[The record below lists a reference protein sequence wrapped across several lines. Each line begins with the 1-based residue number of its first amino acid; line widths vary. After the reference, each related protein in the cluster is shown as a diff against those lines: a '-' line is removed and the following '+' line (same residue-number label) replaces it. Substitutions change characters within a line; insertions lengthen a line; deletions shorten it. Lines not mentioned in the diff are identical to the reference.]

1 MSDLQ
6 HTTTHVDPAVFEA
19 IVRDGFAIVPDVL
32 TADEAAHVLDRLWA
46 AAQESER
53 RGSSTYIAGLDP
65 NASNVRVFNLIEL
78 DPVFADLIAHPV
90 ADAIVAGVIGA
101 NYIISNF
108 SANIARPGSGSMVVH
123 SDLAAVTP
131 EPWLSAQS
139 INIVWCLTDVEAA
152 NGATL
157 HLPGSHHVQRLT
169 DLPAD
174 PISRMVPFEASAG
187 SIIALEGRMWHTSG
201 RNVTADFDRAM
212 LFGYYTKP
220 HIRPQFNYSVGLS
233 PEVQAQCSPAMR
245 TRLGLDTSL
254 NSPNEAVFGTI

>member
-78 DPVFADLIAHPV
+78 DPVFADLIA
-90 ADAIVAGVIGA
+90 
-101 NYIISNF
+101 
-108 SANIARPGSGSMVVH
+108 RPGSGSMVVH

-131 EPWLSAQS
+131 ELWLSAQS